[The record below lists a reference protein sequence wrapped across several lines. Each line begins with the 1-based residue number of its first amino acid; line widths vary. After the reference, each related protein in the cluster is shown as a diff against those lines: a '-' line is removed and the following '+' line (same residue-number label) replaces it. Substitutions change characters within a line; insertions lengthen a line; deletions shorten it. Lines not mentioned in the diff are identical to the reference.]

1 MANVRGEEGS
11 VSFDN
16 GSGSVSA
23 VVGTTAWTLDLTKD
37 VLECTAHGDVSRKYV
52 GSLKSATGTIE
63 VQYTATSGDAVA
75 ELLADIN
82 TSEDPAD
89 ASFNLFLDTSG
100 AKKYSFNGLVT
111 GLGAASTVGELT
123 TQTVNFQVSGD
134 VTFAI

>member
-23 VVGTTAWTLDLTKD
+23 VVGTTAWTLDLAKD

-111 GLGAASTVGELT
+111 GVGAASTVGELT
-123 TQTVNFQVSGD
+123 TQTVNFQVSGP

>member
-23 VVGTTAWTLDLTKD
+23 VVGTTSWTLDLTKD

-63 VQYTATSGDAVA
+63 VQYTATSGDATA

-100 AKKYSFNGLVT
+100 AKKYAFNGIVT
-111 GLGAASTVGELT
+111 GVGAASTVGELT

>member
-100 AKKYSFNGLVT
+100 AKKYAFNGLVT
-111 GLGAASTVGELT
+111 GVGEASTVGELT

>member
-23 VVGTTAWTLDLTKD
+23 VVGNTAWTLDLTKD

-100 AKKYSFNGLVT
+100 AKKYAFNGLVT
-111 GLGAASTVGELT
+111 GVGAASTVGELT

>member
-23 VVGTTAWTLDLTKD
+23 VVCTTAWTLDLTKD

-63 VQYTATSGDAVA
+63 VQYTASSGDAVA

-100 AKKYSFNGLVT
+100 AKKYAFNGLVT
-111 GLGAASTVGELT
+111 GVGAASTVGELT

>member
-100 AKKYSFNGLVT
+100 AKKYSFNGLVR
-111 GLGAASTVGELT
+111 GVGAASTVGELT

>member
-100 AKKYSFNGLVT
+100 AKKYAFNGLVT
-111 GLGAASTVGELT
+111 GVGAASTVGELT

>member
-23 VVGTTAWTLDLTKD
+23 VVGTTSWTLDLTKD

-123 TQTVNFQVSGD
+123 TQSVNFQVSGP

>member
-111 GLGAASTVGELT
+111 GVGAASTVGELT

>member
-63 VQYTATSGDAVA
+63 VQYTATSGDATA
-75 ELLADIN
+75 ELLADIT

-100 AKKYSFNGLVT
+100 AKKYAFNGLVT
-111 GLGAASTVGELT
+111 GVGAASTVGELT

>member
-100 AKKYSFNGLVT
+100 AKKYAFNGVVT
-111 GLGAASTVGELT
+111 GVGAASTVGELT
-123 TQTVNFQVSGD
+123 TLTVNFQVSGD

>member
-23 VVGTTAWTLDLTKD
+23 VVGTTSWTLDLTKD

-100 AKKYSFNGLVT
+100 AKKYSFNGLVV

-123 TQTVNFQVSGD
+123 TQTVNFQVSGP

>member
-63 VQYTATSGDAVA
+63 VQYTATSGDATA

-82 TSEDPAD
+82 TTEDPAD

-123 TQTVNFQVSGD
+123 TQTVNFQVSGP

>member
-1 MANVRGEEGS
+1 MAIVRGEEGS

-23 VVGTTAWTLDLTKD
+23 VAGTTAWTLDMTKD
-37 VLECTAHGDVSRKYV
+37 VYETTAHGQTSRTF
-52 GSLKSATGTIE
+52 GGGLKSATGTIE

-89 ASFNLFLDTSG
+89 ASFNLFLDNSG
-100 AKKYSFNGLVT
+100 AKKYAFNGIVT
-111 GLGAASTVGELT
+111 GTGASSTVGELT

-134 VTFAI
+134 VTFSI

>member
-52 GSLKSATGTIE
+52 GSLKSATGTID

-111 GLGAASTVGELT
+111 GVGAASTVGELT

>member
-23 VVGTTAWTLDLTKD
+23 VVGTTSWTLDMTKA
-37 VLECTAHGDVSRKYV
+37 VLECTKHGDVARVYV

-82 TSEDPAD
+82 TSEDPAE

-123 TQTVNFQVSGD
+123 TQTVNFQVSGP

>member
-100 AKKYSFNGLVT
+100 AKIYAFNGLVS
-111 GLGAASTVGELT
+111 GVGAASTVGELT

>member
-100 AKKYSFNGLVT
+100 AKKYSFNGVVT
-111 GLGAASTVGELT
+111 GVGAASTVGELT

>member
-63 VQYTATSGDAVA
+63 VQYTATSGDATA

-111 GLGAASTVGELT
+111 GVGAASTVGELT

>member
-63 VQYTATSGDAVA
+63 VQYTATSGDATA

-100 AKKYSFNGLVT
+100 AKKYAFNGLVT
-111 GLGAASTVGELT
+111 GVGAASTVGELT
-123 TQTVNFQVSGD
+123 TQTVNFQVSGE

>member
-100 AKKYSFNGLVT
+100 AKKYSFNGIVT
-111 GLGAASTVGELT
+111 GAGAASTVGELT
-123 TQTVNFQVSGD
+123 TQSVNFQVSGPI
-134 VTFAI
+134 TFAI

>member
-63 VQYTATSGDAVA
+63 VQYTATSGDATA

-100 AKKYSFNGLVT
+100 AKKYAFNGLVT

-123 TQTVNFQVSGD
+123 TQTVNFQVSGP

>member
-100 AKKYSFNGLVT
+100 AKKYAFNGLVT
-111 GLGAASTVGELT
+111 GVGAASTVGELT
-123 TQTVNFQVSGD
+123 TQTVNFQVSCD

>member
-100 AKKYSFNGLVT
+100 AKKYSFNGLVV

>member
-23 VVGTTAWTLDLTKD
+23 VVGTTAWALDLTKD

-111 GLGAASTVGELT
+111 GVGAASTVGELT

>member
-23 VVGTTAWTLDLTKD
+23 VVGTTSWTLDLTKD

-111 GLGAASTVGELT
+111 GVGAASTVGELT